1 MEIFL
6 IICKYFL
13 MFMIYSIFGYIV
25 EVTSVSLK
33 NRKFNPNRGFFF
45 GPWLPIYGVSSVV
58 MILLYGKNS
67 TINNIFNIFLDCI
80 VICTFV
86 EYITSFYME
95 KRFKVR
101 WWDYSD
107 RLLNINGR
115 VCIENS
121 LLFGIGGIVILYVV
135 NPFVEPFVD
144 SLSNIVKIT
153 LSIILLVLFIA
164 DSIISTDAIHKIGK
178 DLAKLSGA
186 HDATPE
192 IKEKVYKIVEKH
204 TGFLRKRIFSA
215 YPKVRDVYK
224 KRKDLI
230 KDEID
235 KFHNRGLDVKIADF
249 VKNNVKKATDGVI
262 KYSNEIKDI
271 VKEKINENNRNK
283 K

>member
-1 MEIFL
+1 MDIFL

-13 MFMIYSIFGYIV
+13 LFMIYSMIGYVV

-33 NRKFNPNRGFFF
+33 DKKFNPNRGFLF
-45 GPWLPIYGVSSVV
+45 GPWLPIYGVSSVIMV
-58 MILLYGKNS
+58 LLYGKKAS
-67 TINNIFNIFLDCI
+67 LDNIFNIFLDCI
-80 VICTFV
+80 VICTFA
-86 EYITSFYME
+86 EYMTSLYME

-115 VCIENS
+115 VCVENS
-121 LLFGIGGIVILYVV
+121 LLFGIGGIAILYLV

-144 SLSNIVKIT
+144 NLSNLLK
-153 LSIILLVLFIA
+153 IILTVIFLILFVA
-164 DSIISTDAIHKIGK
+164 DSIVSTDAIHKIGK
-178 DLAKLSGA
+178 DLIKLSGA

-192 IKEKVYKIVEKH
+192 IKEKVYKIVETH
-204 TGFLRKRIFSA
+204 TNFLRKRIFKA
-215 YPKVRDVYK
+215 YPKVRDIYK
-224 KRKDLI
+224 KRRDII

-235 KFHNRGLDVKIADF
+235 KFHNRSLDVKIADF
-249 VKNNVKKATDGVI
+249 VKKNVKKATDEVI